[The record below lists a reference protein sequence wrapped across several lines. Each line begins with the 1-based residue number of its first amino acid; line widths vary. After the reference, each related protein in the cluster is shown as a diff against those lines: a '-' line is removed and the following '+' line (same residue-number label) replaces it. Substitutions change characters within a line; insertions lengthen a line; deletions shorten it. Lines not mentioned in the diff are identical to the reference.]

1 MVAAATPQRTPAK
14 KLSPLE
20 RIERSMNGIASVV
33 VGHLDQLAMLPGH
46 QRTNLLRRLRSL
58 NGHLAQLEKA
68 LMAQAAEGSGSVPP
82 RRAEVSGW

>member
-1 MVAAATPQRTPAK
+1 
-14 KLSPLE
+14 
-20 RIERSMNGIASVV
+20 MNGIAGVV
-33 VGHLDQLAMLPGH
+33 VGHLDQLATAGH

-68 LMAQAAEGSGSVPP
+68 LMAQAAEGSGSVAP

>member
-1 MVAAATPQRTPAK
+1 
-14 KLSPLE
+14 
-20 RIERSMNGIASVV
+20 
-33 VGHLDQLAMLPGH
+33 MLPGH